1 MYQNYFSI
9 TIIQT
14 QDHLVSLPCTLEEMR
29 LASSAKSHLLHC
41 EKMRTQSIKAAL
53 GLLDEMKCRQKVKK
67 TSVMQITIQESIFS
81 YTRIYLRTCTQ
92 NPLCLLIDAMF
103 QDEEI
108 NTDICHPFYSTLLKT
123 GDSTRA
129 LLTAS
134 RYRPTLFLCWLVLPW
149 PSIPPLLREHHA
161 RWGLFQGFTQPT
173 SGSFCW
179 KCTKCSVPE
188 PLSEPSGLFSWT
200 HL

>member
-1 MYQNYFSI
+1 MVHAGR
-9 TIIQT
+9 
-14 QDHLVSLPCTLEEMR
+14 DAPCWQC
-29 LASSAKSHLLHC
+29 C
-41 EKMRTQSIKAAL
+41 EKMCTQSIKAAL
-53 GLLDEMKCRQKVKK
+53 GFLDEMKCRQKAKK
-67 TSVMQITIQESIFS
+67 TSVMRITIQVSIFS
-81 YTRIYLRTCTQ
+81 YTRIYLRTYTQ
-92 NPLCLLIDAMF
+92 NPLCLLIDTTF
-103 QDEEI
+103 HDEEV
-108 NTDICHPFYSTLLKT
+108 NADTCHPFYSTLLKT

-134 RYRPTLFLCWLVLPW
+134 RYRLTLCLCWLVLPW
-149 PSIPPLLREHHA
+149 PRIPPLPREHHA